1 VQHQGGGFDA
11 ETKLLTKGRQLDAPA
26 RSDEQWSA
34 HFLLQGAY
42 RFGDGGLSERQ
53 PLRRSSEME
62 ILCDCQEAVDLPQF
76 HCLSS
81 RQPID
86 RMGRLNAS
94 LRFGDAACNLDEGE
108 VLQSYSAPGQL

>member
-11 ETKLLTKGRQLDAPA
+11 ETKLLAKGRQLDAPA
-26 RSDEQWSA
+26 RSDQQWSA

-42 RFGDGGLSERQ
+42 RLRDGGLSERQ
-53 PLRRSSEME
+53 SLRRSSEME

-76 HCLSS
+76 HRLSS